1 MIKRI
6 EYIDNLKSFAIL
18 LVVVGHAISMIWGN
32 SDGSDIPL
40 YVFIYSFHMPLFMF
54 LSGLCVNPA
63 VLDSKIL
70 LRKLRTLLW
79 PYLLWSF
86 IRCTIQGEN
95 FIDGVIYRVH
105 GGYWFLLCL
114 FEIFLLFIFLRF
126 LEKRVNPTASVT
138 KDIVFWGMMALGM
151 YVIYKFLIQHSVCE
165 IPLNLDM
172 LKNMW
177 PFFIFGYLVRKHM
190 VVEKFFVDEKKHT
203 FFVLLFCSLLWL
215 NISRSIE
222 FNALLIL
229 STGVAGIVTFYG
241 FFRSLAL
248 SLRIHGIVN
257 EIGTITL
264 NIYIL
269 HVFFFD
275 GLSILSPYVYDM
287 KENTITLLFIS
298 IVVSLANILLCWF
311 VNKLLSQNKYL
322 LLLLFGIK
330 K

>member
-138 KDIVFWGMMALGM
+138 KDIVFWGMMVLGM

-190 VVEKFFVDEKKHT
+190 VVEKFFVDEKMHT
-203 FFVLLFCSLLWL
+203 FCVLLFCSLL
-215 NISRSIE
+215 
-222 FNALLIL
+222 
-229 STGVAGIVTFYG
+229 
-241 FFRSLAL
+241 
-248 SLRIHGIVN
+248 
-257 EIGTITL
+257 
-264 NIYIL
+264 
-269 HVFFFD
+269 
-275 GLSILSPYVYDM
+275 
-287 KENTITLLFIS
+287 
-298 IVVSLANILLCWF
+298 
-311 VNKLLSQNKYL
+311 
-322 LLLLFGIK
+322 
-330 K
+330 